1 MQIALV
7 SLFGGRQ
14 YSFPLRDWTT
24 SVLRSAASPSPS
36 SPHAARARGTSS
48 STMGSSFF
56 ISHLQGDRM
65 TILHSTTTRARAI
78 LFTILLI
85 GVVVAP
91 GQAAAKLGK
100 GAEISVGTTAVQL
113 RDTSVAQVA
122 KRQVLACVP
131 EAAAGPVYVG
141 GLGVTT

>member
-1 MQIALV
+1 
-7 SLFGGRQ
+7 
-14 YSFPLRDWTT
+14 
-24 SVLRSAASPSPS
+24 
-36 SPHAARARGTSS
+36 
-48 STMGSSFF
+48 
-56 ISHLQGDRM
+56 M

-141 GLGVTT
+141 GLGVTTATGMPVDPGRCYSATLDPGEALYGIVQSGTVSVRVQERSL